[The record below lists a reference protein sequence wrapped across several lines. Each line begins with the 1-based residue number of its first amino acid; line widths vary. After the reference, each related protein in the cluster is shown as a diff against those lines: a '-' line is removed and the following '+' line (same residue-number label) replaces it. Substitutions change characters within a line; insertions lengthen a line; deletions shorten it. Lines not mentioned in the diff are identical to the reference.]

1 MFAVAYLTLDKTTLH
16 LESNE
21 KHSIQSLDK
30 ANFEMLFRMHFSGLC
45 FFAQKYV
52 KDFEFAREIVQ
63 EAFLNL
69 WEKRETIDMNRP
81 VKSYLSMMI
90 HNKCTN
96 HLRDTRKFDSTI
108 LNIENLLDSSEYEDT
123 DQLVEEELKAK
134 IDAAIMELP
143 EKCRV
148 IFQMNRYENL
158 KYQEIADKLN
168 ISVKTVETQMSKAL
182 QHMRIRLA
190 EYISAV
196 LVFATGFLHR

>member
-30 ANFEMLFRMHFSGLC
+30 ANFEMLFRLHFSGLC

-96 HLRDTRKFDSTI
+96 HLRDIRKFDSTI

-148 IFQMNRYENL
+148 IFQMNRFENL

-190 EYISAV
+190 EYISVV